1 MARGSI
7 KEVRPGVFVITYDS
21 EKGIDGERNQ
31 RRVTI
36 HGTREDAENRLRDIQ
51 YEIDHGIHADPGKLT
66 VEAYLKQW
74 YDLYC
79 EPNLSP
85 TTLDTYNI
93 IISKHINPA
102 LGKTLL
108 KKLTALDLQRYY
120 KKKMETHSAQTVLH
134 HHRLLHKAFDM
145 ALKWGLVF
153 RNICDAVIAPRPVKY
168 EAEVYDIQAVVDL
181 LALFK
186 DTRLYI
192 PVLLAC
198 ACGLRRGE
206 VLALRWK
213 DFDAKRRRITVNNE
227 IVVVQKEK
235 ITKLP
240 KTKKSR
246 RTITL
251 PESIVKEIEKHRKKQ
266 IAEKLAA
273 EEGYWKET
281 GLISTWYD
289 GSSWH
294 PGTFT
299 NYYHDILYDS
309 DLPYIRFHDLRH
321 THASLLVYL
330 GIQPKAISDRLGH
343 SGIGITMDTYSH
355 LLPGTGELIAKLLE
369 EKVFNQIK

>member
-1 MARGSI
+1 MAKGSI
-7 KEVRPGVFVITYDS
+7 KEVRPGVFVITYDA
-21 EKGIDGERNQ
+21 EKGIDGKRNQ

-36 HGTREDAENRLRDIQ
+36 HGALEDAENRLRDIQ
-51 YEIDHGIHADPGKLT
+51 YEKDHGFLADPGKLT
-66 VEAYLKQW
+66 VEGFLKQW
-74 YDLYC
+74 YELYC
-79 EPNLSP
+79 EPTLSK

-93 IISKHINPA
+93 IIEKHIKPA
-102 LGKTLL
+102 MGKTLL
-108 KKLTALDLQRYY
+108 KKLTAMDLQRYY

-134 HHRLLHKAFDM
+134 HHRLLHKALDM

-153 RNICDAVIAPRPVKY
+153 RNIADAVIAPRPVKY
-168 EAEVYDIQAVVDL
+168 EADVYDIQTVIDL

-213 DFDAKRRRITVNNE
+213 DYDAKRKRITINSG
-227 IVVVQKEK
+227 IVVSNKEIIVK
-235 ITKLP
+235 QP

-251 PESIVKEIEKHRKKQ
+251 PESIVAELAKHKARQNEEI
-266 IAEKLAA
+266 LAA
-273 EEGYWKET
+273 EEGYWINKD
-281 GLISTWYD
+281 LISPWHTGDYF
-289 GSSWH
+289 H
-294 PGTFT
+294 PGTFSD
-299 NYYHDILYDS
+299 YYGKILESS

-330 GIQPKAISDRLGH
+330 GVQPKAISDRLGH

-355 LLPGTGELIAKLLE
+355 LLPGSGESIAQLLD
-369 EKVFNQIK
+369 EKVFNRAK